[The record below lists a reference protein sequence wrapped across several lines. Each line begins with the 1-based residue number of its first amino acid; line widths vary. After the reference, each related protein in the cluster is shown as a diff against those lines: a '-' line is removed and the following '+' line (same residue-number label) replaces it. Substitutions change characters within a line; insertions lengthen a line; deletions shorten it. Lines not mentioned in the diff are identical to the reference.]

1 MPCYLEL
8 FSTVL
13 VLDAFECAA
22 AAAAVA
28 AGWMEPWAWM
38 RQQQLCW
45 GALLRQM

>member
-1 MPCYLEL
+1 MEL

-22 AAAAVA
+22 AAVA
-28 AGWMEPWAWM
+28 AGWMEPWAW
-38 RQQQLCW
+38 RGQQLCW